1 MTGQTMASAA
11 GAENRADGTAA
22 TTAATVAAATATS
35 TPRVLIW
42 DWPVRVFHWLAV
54 LCFGGAWLSAE
65 SERWHLLHISLG
77 YTLGGLVAFRLVW
90 GLIGSRHARFSAFVR
105 GPAKVRTYVASLL
118 AGRPEH
124 HVGHNPAGAWAIV
137 GLLALIGGTVATG
150 WASEQDL
157 MPAGFDALHEA
168 VATGLMVL
176 VGVHVAGVLLG
187 SWLHRENLLGA
198 MLSGR
203 KRAAVAQGLKRS
215 GWPEAGLLIAAV
227 LGFWAWQWQAAP
239 GQASGLGVP
248 GLSAP
253 HGMSDDDGDD
263 E

>member
-1 MTGQTMASAA
+1 MTGQVMTGGA
-11 GAENRADGTAA
+11 GAENKADTAAAGTAA
-22 TTAATVAAATATS
+22 TAAATTTTR

-42 DWPVRVFHWLAV
+42 DWPVRVFHWLTV
-54 LCFGGAWLSAE
+54 LCFAGAWLSAE

-90 GLIGSRHARFSAFVR
+90 GVVGSRHARFSAFVR
-105 GPAKVRTYVASLL
+105 GPAQVRAYVASLL

-124 HVGHNPAGAWAIV
+124 AVGHNPAGAWAIV

-150 WASEQDL
+150 WASEYDL
-157 MPAGFDALHEA
+157 MPSGVDELHEA
-168 VATGLMVL
+168 LATGLMVL

-187 SWLHRENLLGA
+187 SWLHRENLVGA

-203 KRAAVAQGLKRS
+203 KRAAVDQGLKRS
-215 GWPEAGLLIAAV
+215 GGPVAGLLIAAV

-239 GQASGLGVP
+239 GPASGLGVP

-253 HGMSDDDGDD
+253 HRLGDDDGDED
-263 E
+263 